1 MHKYKI
7 YKYYNINKLMLSK
20 KLKETLKKQSYGIV
34 GKHSLVDVCEWTKNS
49 LRGRGSCYKEKFY
62 GIKSH
67 RCCEVSPSA
76 FCQNKC
82 VHCWRAIELSENRKI
97 SLKECDNP
105 VDLIDG
111 FVKERAKLLMGFNGN
126 PNTEKIKFKEAID
139 PTHFAISLIGE
150 PTLYPKLGEMIKELR
165 KRKKTSF
172 IVTNGLQPAMLKKL
186 SKQNALPTQLY
197 ISMNAG
203 NKELYDK
210 WHRSYEKN
218 AWKKYNQTLTLLSKL
233 KTRKVIRMTIVR
245 DLNMSSKDVKEFAF
259 LIKKASPDFVEV
271 KSFMSVGYARQ
282 RMGYEK
288 MPSHGEIK
296 EFASTLARE
305 IGNGYKVLDEHIAS
319 RIVLIGKDKRK
330 MKIQKREI

>member
-1 MHKYKI
+1 
-7 YKYYNINKLMLSK
+7 MLSK
-20 KLKETLKKQSYGIV
+20 RLKETLKKQHYGIV

-49 LRGRGSCYKEKFY
+49 LRGRGECYKQKFY

-82 VHCWRAIELSENRKI
+82 IHCWRAIELSENRKI

-105 VDLIDG
+105 GDLIDG
-111 FVKERAKLLMGFNGN
+111 FVKERKKLLIGFNGN
-126 PNTEKIKFKEAID
+126 PNTEKSKLREAFE
-139 PTHFAISLIGE
+139 PEHFAISLIGE

-172 IVTNGLQPAMLKKL
+172 IVTNGLQPEVLKKL
-186 SKQNALPTQLY
+186 SKQKALPTQLY
-197 ISMNAG
+197 VSMNAG

-218 AWKKYNQTLTLLSKL
+218 AWKKYNKTLKLLRKL
-233 KTRKVIRMTIVR
+233 KTRKVIRMTIVK
-245 DLNMSSKDVKEFAF
+245 DLNMANKDAKEFAV
-259 LIKKASPDFVEV
+259 LIKKAMPDFVEV

-288 MPSHGEIK
+288 MPSYREIK
-296 EFASTLARE
+296 DFAKVLAKE
-305 IGNGYKVLDEHIAS
+305 IGNKYKVLNEHVGS
-319 RIVLIGKDKRK
+319 RIVLIGKSKYR
-330 MKIQKREI
+330 MKIKKKEI

>member
-1 MHKYKI
+1 MKEKI
-7 YKYYNINKLMLSK
+7 LMNK
-20 KLKETLKKQSYGIV
+20 KLKETLKKQHYGIV

-49 LRGRGSCYKEKFY
+49 LRNKGECYKQKFY

-105 VDLIDG
+105 LDLIDG

-126 PNTEKIKFKEAID
+126 PVTEKSKFKESLE
-139 PTHFAISLIGE
+139 PSHFAISLIGE
-150 PTLYPKLGEMIKELR
+150 PTLYPKLGELIRELR

-172 IVTNGLQPAMLKKL
+172 IVTNGLQPGVLRNLARKGE
-186 SKQNALPTQLY
+186 LPTQLY

-203 NKELYDK
+203 NKSLYDK

-218 AWKKYNQTLTLLSKL
+218 AWKKYNESLKLMSGL
-233 KTRKVIRMTIVR
+233 KTRRVIRMTLVKG
-245 DLNMSSKDVKEFAF
+245 LNMGERDVKEFAV
-259 LIKKASPDFVEV
+259 LIRKASPDFVEA
-271 KSFMSVGYARQ
+271 KSYMSVGYARQ

-288 MPSHGEIK
+288 MPSHEEIK
-296 EFASTLARE
+296 GFAKMLVSEL
-305 IGNGYKVLDEHIAS
+305 GNGYRVLDEHVGS
-319 RIVLIGKDKRK
+319 RIVLIGKSKK
-330 MKIQKREI
+330 GMKIQKSEI